1 MSLDNTIPKG
11 WNKSNIG
18 ELCNVYIGGDILKKH
33 FSKYKTQK
41 FKYPIYSNGTGKN
54 ALYGYSDICVIN
66 SPCITVTARGSIG
79 YCLIHNEPIYPI
91 IRLIVLTSKQI
102 FLPYLKYFLDYINI
116 EASSAGIPQLTAPMI
131 KQLQILYPA
140 YNEQVKIVN
149 VLKNIDKLIYNLEI
163 LIKKKESIKKGLIQE
178 LLTCKKRL
186 YGFTDK
192 WKNIKLNEI
201 CDFISGFS
209 FASNDFIETGIA
221 LIKISNINNETV
233 KVDNDTVYLPLDY
246 LKKYEKF
253 LIKYNDLLIAMSG
266 ATTGKMG
273 VYKLK
278 RNALLNQRV
287 GIIRAKKGYSQMFL
301 TYILQ
306 MYVTTILEMAL
317 GGAQPNISANVINK
331 IKIDIPISLNEQ
343 NAIANIIGNI
353 DSEILILKNKLS
365 KYRQIKQGIMEE
377 LLTGKKRL

>member
-163 LIKKKESIKKGLIQE
+163 LIKKKEYIKKGLMQE
-178 LLTCKKRL
+178 LLTYKTVIKNYDNIFITTSL
-186 YGFTDK
+186 GQLSLINTGDK
-192 WKNIKLNEI
+192 NNEDKVVNGRYPFFVRSNQIMKINTYSYDGEAILVAGDGNIGEVYHYYVGKF
-201 CDFISGFS
+201 DYHQRVY
-209 FASNDFIETGIA
+209 
-221 LIKISNINNETV
+221 KISNFKNCDGKFIFYFMQLFFKATAIKNTAKATV
-233 KVDNDTVYLPLDY
+233 NSLRMDTFKNFV
-246 LKKYEKF
+246 
-253 LIKYNDLLIAMSG
+253 
-266 ATTGKMG
+266 
-273 VYKLK
+273 
-278 RNALLNQRV
+278 
-287 GIIRAKKGYSQMFL
+287 L
-301 TYILQ
+301 TMPKSI
-306 MYVTTILEMAL
+306 
-317 GGAQPNISANVINK
+317 
-331 IKIDIPISLNEQ
+331 NEQ
-343 NAIANIIGNI
+343 KAIANIISNV
-353 DSEILILKNKLS
+353 DNEIMSLNNKLY
-365 KYRQIKQGIMEE
+365 KYKQIKQGLMEE